1 MTILFATGSVTLPRP
16 ANTDDIT
23 AVTHLAARMSGIAA
37 DSRFAGVGIG
47 VIEFDGLITRVWMQ
61 NESLAFRLA
70 STAKLAIL
78 LAAMQ
83 LREDVRE
90 LVRLHPDQTPAQL
103 SATMAGLF
111 AASTEPDFRRIGRHP
126 PRIATIF
133 DLEAATPDFRGKGD
147 ARTHS
152 HLTWAQATNVSFWER
167 MTMAGALSD
176 NLAASS
182 LISQIGL
189 PYLKAVQRRM
199 GLYAPARGMCL
210 FLSYGYA
217 GVEDGHRE
225 LPAPDAPNFRPLT
238 TKPGTNPETQ
248 PVVDILV
255 KINSTTKKPYSSA
268 TTTQGG
274 SAAALTAFMLGL
286 VQETLV
292 SAEASRDI
300 QAHLTKRAGFT
311 NACLTFDGVERH
323 TPVTRGFAK
332 VGILLGAIRAEFAYV
347 EAGGKKFALVA
358 TGLRGQEARR
368 SQPQIDMKE
377 QGRSLAEAVYL
388 AL

>member
-1 MTILFATGSVTLPRP
+1 MTILFATGSITLPKP
-16 ANTDDIT
+16 KNTDDT
-23 AVTHLAARMSGIAA
+23 TSASNLAARMAGVAS
-37 DSRFAGVGIG
+37 DRRFAGVGIG
-47 VIEFDGLITRVWMQ
+47 VIEFDGPTTRVWMQ

-90 LVRLHPDQTPAQL
+90 LVRLHPGQTPDQL
-103 SATMAGLF
+103 SATMVGLF

-133 DLEAATPDFRGKGD
+133 DLAAATPDFRGKGD
-147 ARTHS
+147 ALTHG
-152 HLTWAQATNVSFWER
+152 HLSWAQATNVSFWER
-167 MTMAGALSD
+167 MTMAGAISD

-182 LISQIGL
+182 LISQIGV

-199 GLYAPARGMCL
+199 GLYAPASDMCL
-210 FLSYGYA
+210 FLSYGYD
-217 GVEDGHRE
+217 GVEGGHRE
-225 LPAPDAPNFRPLT
+225 LPVAGTPTFRSLT
-238 TKPGTNPETQ
+238 DMETQ
-248 PVVDILV
+248 TVIDILV
-255 KINSTTKKPYSSA
+255 RTNKKTKETYSS
-268 TTTQGG
+268 TKSTQGG

-300 QAHLTKRAGFT
+300 QAHLTTRAGFT
-311 NACLTFDGVERH
+311 NACLTFDGVERR

-332 VGILLGAIRAEFAYV
+332 VGILDAIRAEFAYV
-347 EAGGKKFALVA
+347 EAGGKKFAIVA
-358 TGLRGQEARR
+358 TGLRGQKARR
-368 SQPQIDMKE
+368 GQPAIGMVE
-377 QGRSLAEAVYL
+377 QGRSLAEAVYV